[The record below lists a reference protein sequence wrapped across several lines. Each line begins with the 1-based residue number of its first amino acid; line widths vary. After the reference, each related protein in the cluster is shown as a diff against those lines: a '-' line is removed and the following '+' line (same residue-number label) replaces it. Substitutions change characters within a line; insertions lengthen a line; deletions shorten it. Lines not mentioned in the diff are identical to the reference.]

1 MQEKMLF
8 GEKLN
13 YIKQDDLREKIIPYL
28 IGKAMLL
35 EGYTDKT
42 PEDILD
48 EAIKNTETT
57 LLEQSIRDTNF
68 VRIFGEKDVYESIKE
83 AGKMLIDK
91 ADMVSSDLK
100 GVLGIEIIVNIDP
113 ATITELSIN
122 KKYGVYFS

>member
-48 EAIKNTETT
+48 EAVKNTETT
-57 LLEQSIRDTNF
+57 PLEQSIRDTNF
-68 VRIFGEKDVYESIKE
+68 VRIFGEKDVNESIKE
-83 AGKMLIDK
+83 AGKMIIDK
-91 ADMVSSDLK
+91 ADIVSSDLK

-113 ATITELSIN
+113 AAIVELNIN
-122 KKYGVYFS
+122 KKYGVFFS

>member
-48 EAIKNTETT
+48 EAVKNTETT
-57 LLEQSIRDTNF
+57 PLEHSIKDINF
-68 VRIFGEKDVYESIKE
+68 VRIFGETDVNESIKE

-100 GVLGIEIIVNIDP
+100 GVLGIEIKVNIDP
-113 ATITELSIN
+113 DAIAELSIN
-122 KKYGVYFS
+122 KKYGVFFS

>member
-28 IGKAMLL
+28 IGKTMLL

-48 EAIKNTETT
+48 EAVKNTETT
-57 LLEQSIRDTNF
+57 PLEHSIKDINF
-68 VRIFGEKDVYESIKE
+68 VRIFGETDVNESIKE

-100 GVLGIEIIVNIDP
+100 GVLGIEIKVDINP
-113 ATITELSIN
+113 AAITELSIN
-122 KKYGVYFS
+122 KKYGVFFS

>member
-35 EGYTDKT
+35 EGYANKT

-48 EAIKNTETT
+48 EAVKNTETT
-57 LLEQSIRDTNF
+57 PLEQSIRDTNF

-113 ATITELSIN
+113 AAITELSIN

>member
-48 EAIKNTETT
+48 EAVKNTETT
-57 LLEQSIRDTNF
+57 PLEQSIRDTNF
-68 VRIFGEKDVYESIKE
+68 VRILGKKDVYESIKE

-113 ATITELSIN
+113 AAITELSIN

>member
-48 EAIKNTETT
+48 EAVKNTETT
-57 LLEQSIRDTNF
+57 PLEQSIRDTNF

-91 ADMVSSDLK
+91 ADIVSSDLK

-113 ATITELSIN
+113 AAIAELSIN

>member
-28 IGKAMLL
+28 IGKVMLL

-48 EAIKNTETT
+48 EAVKNTETT
-57 LLEQSIRDTNF
+57 PLEQSIRDTNF
-68 VRIFGEKDVYESIKE
+68 VRIFGEKDVNESIKE
-83 AGKMLIDK
+83 AGKMIIDK
-91 ADMVSSDLK
+91 ADIVSSDLK
-100 GVLGIEIIVNIDP
+100 GVLGIEIKVNIDP
-113 ATITELSIN
+113 AAIAELNIN
-122 KKYGVYFS
+122 KKYGVFFS

>member
-1 MQEKMLF
+1 MEEKMLF
-8 GEKLN
+8 GEKLD

-48 EAIKNTETT
+48 EAVKNTKTT

-113 ATITELSIN
+113 AAITELSIN
-122 KKYGVYFS
+122 KKYGVFFS